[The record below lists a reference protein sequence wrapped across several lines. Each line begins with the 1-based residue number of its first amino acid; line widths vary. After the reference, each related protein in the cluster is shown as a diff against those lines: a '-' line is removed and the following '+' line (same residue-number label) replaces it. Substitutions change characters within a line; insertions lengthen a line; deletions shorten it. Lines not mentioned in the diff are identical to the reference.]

1 MIKQNVHK
9 YSVSAMCRVL
19 KINRSTYYYE
29 SKPQPIDNSVEEAIV
44 KIFKSN
50 RCVYGTR
57 KIKVELKKLD
67 MIVSRRRIGRLMK
80 KNGLVSVYT
89 VAQYKVHKTTCNES
103 DIKNELNRE
112 FQKESPLEAVVS
124 DLTYVRVAGRWN
136 YICLLIDLFNRE
148 IIGYSCGQAK
158 DAKLVCRAFAKVK
171 GSLFNIQ
178 LFHTDRGNEFKNHL
192 IDEVIRTFGI
202 KRSLSMKGCPYDN
215 AVSEA
220 TYKVIKTEFVRN
232 RQFETLED
240 LSNELDEYVKWFN
253 EKRIHSTLGYLSPLE
268 FKNKAL
274 KKIV

>member
-1 MIKQNVHK
+1 MIKQNAHK

-19 KINRSTYYYE
+19 KVNRSTYYYE
-29 SKPQPIDNSVEEAIV
+29 AKPQAIDNSVEEAVIR
-44 KIFKSN
+44 IFN
-50 RCVYGTR
+50 NNQRVYGTR

-67 MIVSRRRIGRLMK
+67 IVASRRRIGRLMK

-89 VAQYKVHKTTCNES
+89 VAQYKPHKARCNEA

-112 FQKESPLEAVVS
+112 FQTESPLEAVVS

-158 DAKLVCRAFAKVK
+158 DAKLVYEAFAKVN
-171 GSLFNIQ
+171 GNLFDIQ
-178 LFHTDRGNEFKNHL
+178 LFHTDRGSEFKNQL
-192 IDEVIRTFGI
+192 IDEVINTFDI

-215 AVSEA
+215 AVAEA
-220 TYKVIKTEFVRN
+220 TYKVIKMEFVRN
-232 RQFETLED
+232 RQFETLWH
-240 LSNELDEYVKWFN
+240 LKKELDEYVKWFN